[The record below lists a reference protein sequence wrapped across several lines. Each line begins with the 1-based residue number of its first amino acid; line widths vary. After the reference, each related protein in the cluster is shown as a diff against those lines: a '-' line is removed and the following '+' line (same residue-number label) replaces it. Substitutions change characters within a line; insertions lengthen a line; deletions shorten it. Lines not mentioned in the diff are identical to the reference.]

1 MGYLLQ
7 SGEVGNIGLNQLK
20 EQRQLISEKWGRLGL
35 LKDLTGHVKDNIA
48 QLYENQ
54 ASWMINE
61 STDTVGSNG
70 SFETVAFPIIR
81 RVFSKLL
88 ANDIVSVQSLSL
100 PIGKLF
106 FLNPHV
112 STVQTSPDGAYRNA
126 ATTDASAR
134 TQFDQ
139 ISLYEAYYGNTDF
152 YGVNQGNYDKSRGK
166 ATLNQVALQGVTY
179 TGTEKYVSAI
189 VPGFSYSTQGQLI
202 NAEGSPVDTEAFLSS
217 LQIFATGTTFSG
229 TSQAGGVVNVAA
241 GSATAL
247 PFRLKSQIYG
257 TSIAN
262 YGGHA
267 TQSQQGVQN
276 GLVSIEIDMTTPG
289 ANGYAALVPAVAS
302 AATFM
307 AVYKNYA
314 NLEENSEMAEVTF
327 QLEEVTV
334 SVTTRKMRAQWT
346 PELATDVAAFQ
357 NIDAEAELTALLSEQ
372 MAAEIDREILR
383 DLRAGAAWSLRWDYN
398 GLRNQSSIYYG
409 TQKDWNQTLL
419 TKINQISAQIH
430 KSTLRGAASWIVVS
444 PEVSAVLDDLEY
456 FHVSNASPE
465 EDKYNMGIE
474 KVGTLSARYT
484 VYRDPYAP
492 ANTILIGHKGS
503 SILESGYIYA
513 PYVPMQLTPTMYN
526 PADFKP
532 IKGIMCRYAKKM
544 VNNRFY
550 GKVLVDGLQVW
561 NDPLF

>member
-20 EQRQLISEKWGRLGL
+20 EQRVLISEKWGKLGL
-35 LKDLTGHVKDNIA
+35 LDGLTGHVRDNIS

-54 ASWMINE
+54 ASWMLNE

-88 ANDIVSVQSLSL
+88 ANDIVSVQSLAL

-106 FLNPHV
+106 FLNPKISV
-112 STVQTSPDGAYRNA
+112 AQTSPDGAYQNA
-126 ATTDASAR
+126 ATMAASAR

-139 ISLYEAYYGNTDF
+139 VSLYDAYYSNTDF
-152 YGVNQGNYDKSRGK
+152 YGVNKGNYDRSRGK
-166 ATLNQVALQGVTY
+166 ATLISVPLTLDLAYVA
-179 TGTEKYVSAI
+179 GTKYVSGI
-189 VPGFSYSTQGQLI
+189 VPGIAYSQQGKLI
-202 NAEGSPVDTEAFLSS
+202 NAEGQLVDTEAFLAS
-217 LQIFATGTTFSG
+217 LQIFATGSTFSG
-229 TSQAGGVVNVAA
+229 SSAAGGNVNVAA
-241 GSATAL
+241 GASTSL
-247 PFRLKSQIYG
+247 PYRVKSIIYG
-257 TSIAN
+257 
-262 YGGHA
+262 
-267 TQSQQGVQN
+267 QGMVNQTN
-276 GLVSIEIDMTTPG
+276 GNLKIEIDMTTPG
-289 ANGYAALVPAVAS
+289 ANGYTALTASNPSGVTFVAI
-302 AATFM
+302 
-307 AVYKNYA
+307 YKDYA

-327 QLEEVTV
+327 ELSEVTV
-334 SVTTRKMRAQWT
+334 DVTTRKMRAQWT
-346 PELATDVAAFQ
+346 PELAQDVSAFQ

-398 GLRNQSSIYYG
+398 GLRNQSNIYYG
-409 TQKDWNQTLL
+409 TQKDYNQTLM

-456 FHVSNASPE
+456 FHVSNAGAE
-465 EDKYNMGIE
+465 EDSYNMGIE
-474 KVGTLSARYT
+474 RIGTLNARYT

-492 ANTILIGHKGS
+492 ANTILIGTKGK

-532 IKGIMCRYAKKM
+532 IKGIMTRYAKKL

-550 GKVLVDGLQVW
+550 GKVLVDGLTVFE
-561 NDPLF
+561 DPLF